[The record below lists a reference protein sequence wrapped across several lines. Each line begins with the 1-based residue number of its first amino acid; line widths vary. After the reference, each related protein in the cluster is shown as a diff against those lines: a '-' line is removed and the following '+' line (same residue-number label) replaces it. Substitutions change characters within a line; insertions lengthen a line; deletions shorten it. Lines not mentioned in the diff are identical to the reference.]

1 MKLAVLNLTGGGA
14 SVGYRRYVSAVLP
27 RLAAFD
33 EVEKVLC
40 ASPAALGVEGWLE
53 PSPKINF
60 ARCEPFRFLRH
71 SPDPGLKAALDAFG
85 PDLIFVPLERYI
97 DYKGLPVVTVL
108 HNMAPLAGVPTGG
121 GLKELLKAAAQKHE
135 TKLAVSRAAAVM
147 APSDFVRDFLIAKA
161 GAAAGKVHTAHFGPS
176 PVTASPSR
184 PKGLGDAT
192 GKFIFTAG
200 SMERYRGLE
209 DLIEAMPALKAAV
222 PGIILAVA
230 GSARPATRYYL
241 EELKELALKR
251 GAGGDVFWLG
261 SLPDEEM
268 AWCYASCSAFV
279 MTSRMESFGFPALEA
294 MQHGCQCVSAA
305 SPCLPEMFG
314 EAAVYYPPGDHAAL
328 SARVAEV
335 LSRDASAK
343 GMASAMALERAGIF
357 SWDGAASRTLDV
369 LRKAASGA

>member
-121 GLKELLKAAAQKHE
+121 GLKELLKA
-135 TKLAVSRAAAVM
+135 
-147 APSDFVRDFLIAKA
+147 
-161 GAAAGKVHTAHFGPS
+161 
-176 PVTASPSR
+176 
-184 PKGLGDAT
+184 
-192 GKFIFTAG
+192 
-200 SMERYRGLE
+200 
-209 DLIEAMPALKAAV
+209 
-222 PGIILAVA
+222 
-230 GSARPATRYYL
+230 
-241 EELKELALKR
+241 
-251 GAGGDVFWLG
+251 
-261 SLPDEEM
+261 
-268 AWCYASCSAFV
+268 
-279 MTSRMESFGFPALEA
+279 
-294 MQHGCQCVSAA
+294 
-305 SPCLPEMFG
+305 
-314 EAAVYYPPGDHAAL
+314 
-328 SARVAEV
+328 
-335 LSRDASAK
+335 
-343 GMASAMALERAGIF
+343 
-357 SWDGAASRTLDV
+357 
-369 LRKAASGA
+369 